1 MRPVWKRIFNSNLL
15 ELNFTRLLGVANSFP
30 AIGDVC
36 CRTSKW
42 SRIDC
47 YCTSTCCS
55 DWCLCLHCCQHCTE
69 EEQSLN
75 DPPVG
80 SQGKRLSHDPNP
92 CAHVRVSMLT
102 LWPLHWLSLATDV
115 RLWTSVRAGRM
126 FITPRC
132 VCVSAACHLM
142 TLNCPSERWPTD
154 FWEGTPQGPVC
165 WGSLSGYLLCHG
177 SLSSLSTQ
185 KYPTG
190 GDTEFYGCPNLEG
203 SSRLWLSVTSDWTQ
217 LTGNMIVMVNIVSR
231 TRIT

>member
-1 MRPVWKRIFNSNLL
+1 MVD
-15 ELNFTRLLGVANSFP
+15 SFP

-47 YCTSTCCS
+47 YCTTSTCCF
-55 DWCLCLHCCQHCTE
+55 DWCLCLQYCQHYTV
-69 EEQSLN
+69 EEQCLN
-75 DPPVG
+75 DPSVG
-80 SQGKRLSHDPNP
+80 SQGIWLSQDPIVRVHVP
-92 CAHVRVSMLT
+92 CVWVRACACMCMRVSMLT
-102 LWPLHWLSLATDV
+102 LWPLHRLSLATNV
-115 RLWTSVRAGRM
+115 RLCSSVRAGRI
-126 FITPRC
+126 FITPWC
-132 VCVSAACHLM
+132 VCVYAACHLM
-142 TLNCPSERWPTD
+142 DIKLPIWEVTERLLRGNTTWPSL
-154 FWEGTPQGPVC
+154 

-203 SSRLWLSVTSDWTQ
+203 SFLLWLSVTSDWTQ
-217 LTGNMIVMVNIVSR
+217 RTVNTIVMVNIVSR